1 MFTTF
6 KIQRP
11 HTTSLS
17 VEHGAETTADNE
29 EEICVKIE
37 QYSVIVHYECTQ
49 SEIVRCS
56 AIYRM
61 AVIANQAHI
70 QMVKQQGKRKGQSL
84 RTIIK
89 EKDSQTLLIMWS
101 CEL

>member
-1 MFTTF
+1 M
-6 KIQRP
+6 
-11 HTTSLS
+11 
-17 VEHGAETTADNE
+17 EADKE
-29 EEICVKIE
+29 EEICVKSE
-37 QYSVIVHYECTQ
+37 LFSVIVHYECTQ
-49 SEIVRCS
+49 SEIARCS
-56 AIYRM
+56 DIYRM
-61 AVIANQAHI
+61 AVIANQTHI